1 MADSGITKRALADAL
16 KAQLEEEPFAKIS
29 VGDICARCDMNRNSF
44 YYHFK
49 DKFELVNWIFDTEF
63 LEAVAQQPSGEY
75 KAFMQLLLHYLYENR
90 DFYRKML
97 KVQGANSFSEH
108 FHEILAQLVEAHM
121 KDLIAVQM
129 EELSDQIPAQ
139 VVHQFHLTFVTD
151 GIVCAVERWL
161 MDKNGIDDQQFMM
174 LVESCFRK
182 MATWVYHRI
191 NPEG

>member
-63 LEAVAQQPSGEY
+63 LEAVAQ
-75 KAFMQLLLHYLYENR
+75 LLHYLYENR

-182 MATWVYHRI
+182 MATRVYHRI

>member
-75 KAFMQLLLHYLYENR
+75 KAFMQQLLHYLYENR

-97 KVQGANSFSEH
+97 KVQGANSFSEQ
-108 FHEILAQLVEAHM
+108 LAQLVEAHM

-151 GIVCAVERWL
+151 CIVCAVERWL

-182 MATWVYHRI
+182 MATRVYHRI